1 MRTAKETRQDE
12 LARDEVGSLISA
24 EKVRGTNLYN
34 RAGDDLGA
42 VENVM
47 IDKPSGKVAYA
58 VIAFGGFLG
67 MGQERRAL
75 PWSVLHYDTKLGGY
89 VSNAADDVL
98 KNAPVFEENDYGD
111 RVRGT
116 RLHEHFGVPP
126 YWL

>member
-1 MRTAKETRQDE
+1 MQTAKETRQE
-12 LARDEVGSLISA
+12 ALARDEVGSLISA

-34 RAGDDLGA
+34 RAGDDLGS

-75 PWSVLHYDTKLGGY
+75 PWSVLHYDTNLGGY
-89 VSNAADDVL
+89 VSDAADDVL
-98 KNAPVFEENDYGD
+98 RSTPDFEDDDYGD
-111 RVRGT
+111 RVWGT

>member
-1 MRTAKETRQDE
+1 MQSARDTRQDD
-12 LARDEVGSLISA
+12 LAKDEVGSLISA

-47 IDKPSGKVAYA
+47 IDKPTGKVAYA

-75 PWSVLHYDTKLGGY
+75 PWSVLRYDIDRGGY
-89 VSNAADDVL
+89 VADAAEDVL
-98 KNAPVFEENDYGD
+98 RHTPAPATDDYGD
-111 RVRGT
+111 RAWGT

-126 YWL
+126 YWM